1 MFLKSYAPQIGHNL
15 ISTIILK
22 NIEVTKLIFMQKYII
37 IFSIWMEENKSYVK
51 DPRTKINIQIDG
63 IK

>member
-1 MFLKSYAPQIGHNL
+1 MFLNSYAPQIGHNL

-37 IFSIWMEENKSYVK
+37 IFSIWMEENKLYVE
-51 DPRTKINIQIDG
+51 DPRTEINIQKG
-63 IK
+63 SLK

>member
-1 MFLKSYAPQIGHNL
+1 
-15 ISTIILK
+15 
-22 NIEVTKLIFMQKYII
+22 MQKYII

-63 IK
+63 IKWKIMILEKSEEKALDLELLWGINTNYKF